1 MIRNNCNRQSR
12 STTGGCNLCFVNYF
26 SFINYFSIFSPS
38 TFFFHV
44 RPPSRSIAARRCG
57 STAAAPA
64 APGATGPARP
74 QTSRRSRRRCRSSV
88 VGPQEPILF
97 SPLTPANH
105 RKHPRPPLPPPHVLS
120 ALVSNS
126 PAFNELMKIEQ
137 KLDWTLMR
145 KKAEV
150 NDALGRPTRVR
161 WCFIT
166 RTLGALNL
174 I

>member
-1 MIRNNCNRQSR
+1 MIRIIVIAKAINNRVL
-12 STTGGCNLCFVNYF
+12 NLCFVNYF
-26 SFINYFSIFSPS
+26 SFVNYFHLFTIYFLFSCPLFKQVHRSPS
-38 TFFFHV
+38 L
-44 RPPSRSIAARRCG
+44 RLYNSSPSRHRPSKTSNVAQR
-57 STAAAPA
+57 STPM
-64 APGATGPARP
+64 PLVG
-74 QTSRRSRRRCRSSV
+74 CRSTRAHTSHTF
-88 VGPQEPILF
+88 P
-97 SPLTPANH
+97 PLTPANH

-150 NDALGRPTRVR
+150 NDALGRPTRVS

-166 RTLGALNL
+166 RTLEALNL

>member
-1 MIRNNCNRQSR
+1 MIRIIVIVKADQQPSAELVLRQLLLFRQLLLHLFSIYFLFSCPPFKQVHRSPSLRLHNSSPSSPSRHSPSKTSNVAQR
-12 STTGGCNLCFVNYF
+12 STLMPLVG
-26 SFINYFSIFSPS
+26 
-38 TFFFHV
+38 
-44 RPPSRSIAARRCG
+44 
-57 STAAAPA
+57 
-64 APGATGPARP
+64 
-74 QTSRRSRRRCRSSV
+74 CRSTRAHTF
-88 VGPQEPILF
+88 P
-97 SPLTPANH
+97 PLTPANH

-150 NDALGRPTRVR
+150 NDALGRPTRVS